1 MPWLS
6 IIISSLVLLALFGTL
21 VVIVWSFF
29 NAPYAPSVKNR
40 LDAMLD
46 LANIQPGDKAVDL
59 GSGDGRVVIAMAQAG
74 AEAHGYEI
82 NPWLVLWSRY
92 AIRRAGLKDARSS
105 TAKAC
110 GTPTYMTLTLS
121 HSIFS
126 TALCPAWKKSSVKN
140 CRRTHGLFQMPS
152 NSLLGNLS
160 NARITCTS
168 TNQRGTNNR

>member
-92 AIRRAGLKDARSS
+92 AIRRAGLKGRAFVHCKSLWHADVHDSN
-105 TAKAC
+105 
-110 GTPTYMTLTLS
+110 LV
-121 HSIFS
+121 
-126 TALCPAWKKSSVKN
+126 ALYILDRV
-140 CRRTHGLFQMPS
+140 MPS
-152 NSLLGNLS
+152 LEEKLGKELPP
-160 NARITCTS
+160 NARIVSNAFQFPTWKPIKRKD
-168 TNQRGTNNR
+168 NVYLYKPARN